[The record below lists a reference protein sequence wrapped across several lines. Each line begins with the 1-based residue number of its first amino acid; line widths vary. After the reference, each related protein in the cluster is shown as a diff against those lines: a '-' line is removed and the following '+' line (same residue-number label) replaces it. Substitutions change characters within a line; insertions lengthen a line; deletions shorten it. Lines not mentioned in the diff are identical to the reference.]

1 MTKNMKGK
9 EMYQQLRK
17 TLAAALLFTAGFPAL
32 AFADGSLERVKAAG
46 KVVVCSSNDLP
57 YAYKDPKSGEL
68 AGTDIDMIRAVFEP
82 LGVKQ
87 LELYEVPIS
96 GILAALATGRCDVIS
111 DNIAITV
118 KRSEQV
124 SFSAPMYKAGQA
136 LVVPKGNPAKIQ
148 SERDFPGRTV
158 GSYLGTVQ
166 LDWLKQMAEK
176 DPTITVQAYKNIPQI
191 LAELRAGRLD
201 AAAFDDMVAADALK
215 REPSLPIEIL
225 EYKMPI
231 GDYVVGAAFRK
242 EDNELRHAFNDSLR
256 QVQLAGA
263 MRSIL
268 AKWGLDP
275 AERYFAF
282 ANCCK

>member
-1 MTKNMKGK
+1 
-9 EMYQQLRK
+9 MYRRLRR
-17 TLAAALLFTAGFPAL
+17 TLAAAFLLAAGFPAF
-32 AFADGSLERVKAAG
+32 AFADGSLERVKSAG
-46 KVVVCSSNDLP
+46 KAVICSSNDLP
-57 YAYKDPKSGEL
+57 YAYKDPQTGEL
-68 AGTDIDMIRAVFEP
+68 AGTDIDMIRAVFGS
-82 LGVKQ
+82 LGVAK

-96 GILAALATGRCDVIS
+96 GILSALATGRCDIIA

-176 DPTITVQAYKNIPQI
+176 DASISVQAYKNIPQI

-215 REPSLPIEIL
+215 RDPTLPIEIL
-225 EYKMPI
+225 DYKMPI
-231 GDYVVGAAFRK
+231 GDYVVGAAFRQ
-242 EDNELRHAFNDSLR
+242 EDNQLRHAFNDALR
-256 QVQLAGA
+256 RLQLEGG
-263 MRSIL
+263 MRTIL